1 MRLLTAPVLEPVTA
15 SEAKL
20 AARIAETSAF
30 DAIVPGLIVAA
41 RQLAE
46 QVTGRQLMQQTWR
59 IELTDWPAST
69 DVFEIHRATA
79 AAVSYWGTGA
89 AWVTLSG
96 ASYEFA
102 AVGNGTGIVPA
113 IGLAWPTL
121 GEKAIGA
128 RVRIDL
134 TAGETDP
141 QAVPECVR
149 LYIKALV
156 AYWIDTP
163 VAASG
168 ASLEE
173 APFLRMLLDPAKLY

>member
-1 MRLLTAPVLEPVTA
+1 MYLLTPPTAEPVTA

-59 IELTDWPAST
+59 IELTDWPASN

-79 AAVSYWGTGA
+79 AAVSYWSTGS

-121 GEKAIGA
+121 GDKAIGA

-141 QAVPECVR
+141 LAVPECVR
-149 LYIKALV
+149 FYIKAMV

-173 APFLRMLLDPAKLY
+173 VPFLRGSLDPAKLY